1 MNTILNSDAAEGNT
15 PLDYQEVAQ
24 LIPNLAN
31 RRELDEWERQNIL
44 RAHSWCFNPR
54 VMKRRDPLDEIYLRE
69 LHRRMFDQTWKWAG
83 QYRKSDK
90 NFGCPYP
97 QIYQRMPVL
106 LGNARYWIQNHTFSV
121 DEIAIR
127 FHHQLVWEIHAFPNG
142 NGRHARLLADVIAAK
157 YGCPKFTWGRTN
169 LVNAEPARQAYLN
182 ALHALDQNINNV
194 GPLLEFARS

>member
-1 MNTILNSDAAEGNT
+1 MGATHNFEAAAGNT
-15 PLDYQEVAQ
+15 LLEYDDLLQ

-31 RRELDEWERQNIL
+31 RKELDEWERENIL
-44 RAHSWCFNPR
+44 RAHNWCFNPR
-54 VMKRRDPLDEIYLRE
+54 VMTRREPVDEIYLRE

-106 LGNARYWIQNHTFSV
+106 LGNVRYWLQNHTGV

-127 FHHQLVWEIHAFPNG
+127 FHHHLVWEIHAFPNG
-142 NGRHARLLADVIAAK
+142 NGRHARLLASVVAVK
-157 YGCPKFTWGRTN
+157 YGRPRFTWGRTN
-169 LVNAEPARQAYLN
+169 LVDAGPARQAYLD
-182 ALHALDQNINNV
+182 ALRALDNDIHNV
-194 GPLLEFARS
+194 GPLLEFARL